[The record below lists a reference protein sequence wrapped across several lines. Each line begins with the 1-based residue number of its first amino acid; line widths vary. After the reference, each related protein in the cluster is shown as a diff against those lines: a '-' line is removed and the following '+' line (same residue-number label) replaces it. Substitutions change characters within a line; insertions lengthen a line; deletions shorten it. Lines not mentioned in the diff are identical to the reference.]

1 MRILF
6 AFTGGRGHVEPL
18 LPLARAA
25 AAAGHTVAFGGRPSI
40 LPAVEEL
47 GFEAHP
53 TEPARK
59 PPERVPLQPLD
70 PEREARAF
78 RDGFVLRARERA
90 PGIEALCRD
99 WRPDVLVGE
108 ETHYAALLAAEQLGL
123 PFASVL
129 VLAAGTLVTRE
140 LIGGAVNEVRTE
152 LDLPADPDATMLSK
166 QLVLAPLPPRYRDP
180 AFPLPAATVHYR
192 PFERTPQRHDGT
204 PSVYVTLGTVFNLE
218 SGDLFARVLA
228 GVRDLPVEVV
238 ATVGDG
244 IDPAELGELPAHIR
258 VERFV
263 PQAEVLTPLER
274 RRLARRLRQRPRL
287 ARARAAAGADP
298 DGRRPAAE
306 RRPLRSSRARA
317 RPRSGRRDPAGDRRR
332 RLRGARGP
340 LLSRRGAGAPGR
352 VRRPAGAGS
361 RGRADRGAARVS
373 A

>member
-18 LPLARAA
+18 LPLAHAA

-47 GFEAHP
+47 GFEAYP

-59 PPERVPLQPLD
+59 PPERIPLQPLD
-70 PEREARAF
+70 PEREARDF

-90 PGIEALCRD
+90 PGVEALCRD

-108 ETHYAALLAAEQLGL
+108 ETHYGALLAAERLGL

-129 VLAAGTLVTRE
+129 VLAAGTLGTPE
-140 LIGGAVNEVRTE
+140 LIGGPVNEVRTE
-152 LDLPADPDATMLSK
+152 LGLPADPGATMLSNR
-166 QLVLAPLPPRYRDP
+166 LVLAPLPPRYRDP

-192 PFERTPQRHDGT
+192 PFERVPQRHDGT

-228 GVRDLPVEVV
+228 GVRELAVEVV

-244 IDPAELGELPAHIR
+244 IEPAELGELPAHFR

-263 PQAEVLTPLER
+263 PQAEILP
-274 RRLARRLRQRPRL
+274 
-287 ARARAAAGADP
+287 
-298 DGRRPAAE
+298 
-306 RRPLRSSRARA
+306 RSSVVVSHGG
-317 RPRSGRRDPAGDRRR
+317 SGSVLGSLAHGCRRW
-332 RLRGARGP
+332 
-340 LLSRRGAGAPGR
+340 
-352 VRRPAGAGS
+352 
-361 RGRADRGAARVS
+361 
-373 A
+373 

>member
-47 GFEAHP
+47 GFETHP

-99 WRPDVLVGE
+99 WRPDVVVGE

-166 QLVLAPLPPRYRDP
+166 RLVLAPLPPRYRDP

-263 PQAEVLTPLER
+263 PQAEVLPRSSVVVSHGGSGSVLGSLAHGLPQVLIPMGADQPLNADR
-274 RRLARRLRQRPRL
+274 CARLGLARVLDPV
-287 ARARAAAGADP
+287 AATP
-298 DGRRPAAE
+298 E
-306 RRPLRSSRARA
+306 EI
-317 RPRSGRRDPAGDRRR
+317 
-332 RLRGARGP
+332 
-340 LLSRRGAGAPGR
+340 
-352 VRRPAGAGS
+352 
-361 RGRADRGAARVS
+361 GAAVAEVLANRSYRDAAQALQAEFAALPGPERAVELIEGLRE
-373 A
+373 